1 MGFSRRI
8 LVPGIILL
16 DSRIAKR
23 SHPPWAGGP
32 RGRSSGRHLYL
43 YISDFKFIY
52 MIVFIAIFSIIT
64 VDIKVEFSIDL
75 HIY

>member
-1 MGFSRRI
+1 MLSDPIHRGP
-8 LVPGIILL
+8 VGPVG
-16 DSRIAKR
+16 D
-23 SHPPWAGGP
+23 HPAVI
-32 RGRSSGRHLYL
+32 YIF
-43 YISDFKFIY
+43 ISDFKFIN